1 MKALVVYDTFF
12 GNTEEIARAVAAELG
27 AEAIKV
33 DGAGPNSLAGLDLLV
48 VGSPTRGFSASP
60 NTKAFLKGLAPGSL
74 QGVKVAAFDT
84 RITIEDSKSWLL
96 NIMMKLFGWAA
107 PRIAKRLTRSGGT
120 SAAAPEGFAVLD
132 SKGPL
137 KPGEVERAK
146 AWARRLAA
154 S

>member
-1 MKALVVYDTFF
+1 MKALVIYDSFF

-33 DGAGPNSLAGLDLLV
+33 DGAGPDSLAGVDLLV
-48 VGSPTRGFSASP
+48 VGSPTRAFSASP

-74 QGVKVAAFDT
+74 RGVKVAAFDT
-84 RITIEDSKSWLL
+84 RITIEDSKSWFL

-107 PRIAKRLTRSGGT
+107 KPIAKRLAAKGGVPV
-120 SAAAPEGFAVLD
+120 AEPEGFAVLD

-146 AWARRLAA
+146 AWARRLAV